1 MEFQEKGARR
11 RNIPDKNK
19 TRRQACPKKR
29 FAASGRDFALDASEN
44 RKVFNRLF
52 AHIQHPVICYLTLS
66 VLLCFLICCYS
77 TTIRLRCQSFFAKF
91 SDKSFDMF
99 SAVIPGKVFQENDKT
114 SATDKPGCKARFMDA
129 EITDEHSFKIASTSR

>member
-1 MEFQEKGARR
+1 MRRKIAR
-11 RNIPDKNK
+11 
-19 TRRQACPKKR
+19 
-29 FAASGRDFALDASEN
+29 F
-44 RKVFNRLF
+44 FNHLF

-77 TTIRLRCQSFFAKF
+77 TTIRLRCQSFFGKFPDKF

>member
-19 TRRQACPKKR
+19 TRRQAYPKKR

-77 TTIRLRCQSFFAKF
+77 TTIRLRCQSFFGKFSDKF

-99 SAVIPGKVFQENDKT
+99 SGSDSGQSFSGKRQNVRHGQARLQSKIY
-114 SATDKPGCKARFMDA
+114 GCGNNRRTF
-129 EITDEHSFKIASTSR
+129 F

>member
-19 TRRQACPKKR
+19 TRRQACPKKNLRQAAVILHWMRRKIAR
-29 FAASGRDFALDASEN
+29 F
-44 RKVFNRLF
+44 FNRLF

-91 SDKSFDMF
+91 SAKFSDKSFDMF
-99 SAVIPGKVFQENDKT
+99 SGSDSGQSFSGKRQNVRHGQARLQSKIY
-114 SATDKPGCKARFMDA
+114 GCRNNRRTF
-129 EITDEHSFKIASTSR
+129 F